1 MMICG
6 LAFHSRQA
14 TAYVVAHNAIF
25 EAIDAHKAA
34 RAASASVL
42 DVHTMLDEELL
53 RERRCSDVP
62 AKSDRQPHPRRL
74 GDALYHRNSKIT
86 PFTMSKN
93 KTRKVRKTAGPA
105 GIAWSTTSQ

>member
-6 LAFHSRQA
+6 LAFHSRQATTYAVACREWKA

-86 PFTMSKN
+86 PFTMSK
-93 KTRKVRKTAGPA
+93 
-105 GIAWSTTSQ
+105 